1 MNPTYLTSLM
11 PSFYLW
17 LDHEILQRGNAFTV
31 FSGQMYSGADY
42 NYGSMVTY
50 TSPFRQWVSDSS
62 ITNAVIPSGVYVGGS
77 FVARGVSGLSLN
89 FNKAEAIFT
98 GGMVSSN
105 LKNIT
110 AQYSVK
116 DFNLYYTDEKE
127 ENLLFENR
135 NYLAPK
141 FNHVTGGLAPDD
153 QPYPCIFIKNTSY
166 ENKPFTFGGQEQT
179 KTTIRCVII
188 SDSIYLLDGAISIMA
203 DTVRKV
209 FPIIP
214 NSQIPYNY
222 YGDFKSGIS
231 YNYTGLAY
239 SAQQAAPGNDV
250 YIDRVTVSRMD
261 EIRNKHINLK
271 TVAAMVDFDLWQGRY
286 PRQYS

>member
-1 MNPTYLTSLM
+1 MS
-11 PSFYLW
+11 SFYLW
-17 LDHEILQRGNAFTV
+17 LDHEILQRGTAFTV
-31 FSGQMYSGADY
+31 YSGAMYSGADY
-42 NYGSMVTY
+42 NYAQYTTF

-62 ITNAVIPSGVYVGGS
+62 VTGAVIPSGVYVGGN
-77 FVARGVSGLSLN
+77 FIPRGVSGLALN
-89 FNKAEAIFT
+89 FNKAEAIFSGSVNPKT
-98 GGMVSSN
+98 TNVS
-105 LKNIT
+105 

-116 DFNLYYTDEKE
+116 DFNIYYTDERE

-135 NYLAPK
+135 AYLKPK
-141 FNHVTGGLAPDD
+141 FNSITGGLLPDD
-153 QPYPCIFIKNTSY
+153 QPYPCIYIKNTSY
-166 ENKPFTFGGQEQT
+166 ENRPFTFGGQDQT
-179 KTTIRCVII
+179 RTTIRCIII

-214 NSQIPYNY
+214 NSGIPYNY
-222 YGDFKSGIS
+222 FGDFKSGAS

-239 SAQQAAPGNDV
+239 YCQQTFPNNDV
-250 YIDRVTVSRMD
+250 YIDRVTVSRLD

-286 PRQYS
+286 PRQYN